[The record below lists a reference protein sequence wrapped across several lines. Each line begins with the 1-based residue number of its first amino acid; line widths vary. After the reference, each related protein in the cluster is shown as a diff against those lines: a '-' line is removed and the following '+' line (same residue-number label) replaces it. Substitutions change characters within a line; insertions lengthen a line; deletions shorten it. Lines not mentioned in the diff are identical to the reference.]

1 MPDVNEKRMQK
12 IRQKCRIY
20 RRRYEN
26 RQLGELLCSCV
37 ILISCIFSMLNRVE
51 TAGLST
57 VEGGYGSVVL
67 HNGGSVYVFVGVV
80 AFVTGVTITVLC
92 IKFRKKK

>member
-1 MPDVNEKRMQK
+1 MKRECTRYVRSAEYTDDVTK
-12 IRQKCRIY
+12 IDSWANCY
-20 RRRYEN
+20 VVVLY
-26 RQLGELLCSCV
+26 L
-37 ILISCIFSMLNRVE
+37 LISCIFSMLNRVE

-92 IKFRKKK
+92 IKLRKKK

>member
-1 MPDVNEKRMQK
+1 
-12 IRQKCRIY
+12 
-20 RRRYEN
+20 
-26 RQLGELLCSCV
+26 
-37 ILISCIFSMLNRVE
+37 MLNRVE

-67 HNGGSVYVFVGVV
+67 LNGGSVYVFVGVV

-92 IKFRKKK
+92 IKLRKKK